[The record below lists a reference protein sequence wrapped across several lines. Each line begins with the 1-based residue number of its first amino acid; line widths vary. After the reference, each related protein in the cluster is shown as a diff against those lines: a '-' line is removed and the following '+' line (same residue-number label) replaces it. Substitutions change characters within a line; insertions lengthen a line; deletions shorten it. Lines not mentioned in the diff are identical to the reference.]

1 MVKRLFYYW
10 RIYRKLTSQH
20 IKSRMSF
27 RADFLISVL
36 GMLALNVSGF
46 LSLLVLFNTIPSLGG
61 WDYYEMLF
69 LYGFFGLAIAP
80 VAILFDKFWSLWSDV
95 IWGNF
100 INCCF
105 KPLNTMFY
113 YLSDTVDLKS
123 LGSLA
128 VSVAVFVYALPHLR
142 VSWTAL
148 KVVCLVLMYLGSVF
162 SFIGIRTAVS
172 ATAFWM
178 GRNVSVMNFFSLKV
192 EQFVRYPLTIFGK
205 PFQIVF
211 VFVIPYAFVAY
222 MPVNHLLHSPDVS
235 PEWFLTPLVGAAVFG
250 IGCLVW
256 SLGVRRYNG
265 TGT

>member
-1 MVKRLFYYW
+1 VAKRLFYYW
-10 RIYRKLTSQH
+10 RIYRKLASQYV
-20 IKSRMSF
+20 KSRMSF
-27 RADFLISVL
+27 RADFLISL
-36 GMLALNVSGF
+36 AGMLAVNLSGF
-46 LSLLVLFNTIPSLGG
+46 LSLLVLFKTIPSLGG
-61 WDYYEMLF
+61 WDYDEMLF
-69 LYGFFGLAIAP
+69 LYGFFGLATAP
-80 VAILFDKFWSLWSDV
+80 VAILFDKFWSLWSD
-95 IWGNF
+95 IMRGNF
-100 INCCF
+100 INCYF

-128 VSVAVFVYALPHLR
+128 LSVIIFVYAIPHLS

-148 KVVCLVLMYLGSVF
+148 KVACLVLMYAGAAF
-162 SFIGIRTAVS
+162 SFIGIRTVVS
-172 ATAFWM
+172 STAFWM
-178 GRNVSVMNFFSLKV
+178 
-192 EQFVRYPLTIFGK
+192 EQFVRYPLSIFGK

-222 MPVNHLLHSPDVS
+222 MPVNHLLHTPDVS